1 MPLGNMA
8 EHHPYILIQ
17 EQKLTSRRVLNCSI
31 KSTPVSQITNGLVVE
46 LIRFSKV
53 KRLQLK
59 TVFSWLRKLYGK
71 NWPKAP
77 PADLTIITTLTVLF
91 QKHHRLTVQHKK
103 DEQTVFM
110 NAQYVL
116 PVSQAAVVRDGRVM
130 KPGTR
135 VLKRPK
141 RRSLFLCFRCEVATK
156 GLREWA
162 ECST

>member
-1 MPLGNMA
+1 MPLGDMA
-8 EHHPYILIQ
+8 EHYPYILIQ

-31 KSTPVSQITNGLVVE
+31 KSIPVSQIINGLVVE

-59 TVFSWLRKLYGK
+59 TVLSWLRKLYGK
-71 NWPKAP
+71 NWPKVP

-91 QKHHRLTVQHKK
+91 QKHRRLTVQHKE
-103 DEQTVFM
+103 DERTVFM

-116 PVSQAAVVRDGRVM
+116 PVNQAAVVRDGRVM

-141 RRSLFLCFRCEVATK
+141 
-156 GLREWA
+156 
-162 ECST
+162 